1 MITHLITLI
10 LLKGTVKTKKIL
22 ELEIKMLE
30 QKKIDEL
37 KSLEVEIF
45 IMTLRNKYLGRLSP
59 ITKEEEIDL
68 REQIKRKIDIIEEL
82 KEDVEWE
89 SKAAKMLQDL
99 SYEKNDEI
107 AAMAETEQKLI
118 KSGILKKSII
128 PKRYLHLVSKEQLKK
143 YLMDI
148 FA

>member
-1 MITHLITLI
+1 
-10 LLKGTVKTKKIL
+10 
-22 ELEIKMLE
+22 
-30 QKKIDEL
+30 
-37 KSLEVEIF
+37 
-45 IMTLRNKYLGRLSP
+45 MTLRNKHLGRLSH

-107 AAMAETEQKLI
+107 AAVAEIEQMLI
-118 KSGILKKSII
+118 KSGILKKLII
-128 PKRYLHLVSKEQLKK
+128 PKGYFHLVSKEQLKK
-143 YLMDI
+143 YLIDI